1 MCYISVQ
8 AGFWLCLRLTKVCS
22 SSEPCPS
29 PYRRHNRSENS
40 SNSSIGASRMSLGGS
55 SQASI
60 FSSHPFL
67 TSDQGKRKDSTMMS
81 LGGSSGASMVSSY
94 AASPSLQIK
103 LPSLNPG
110 ARKEGAIKR
119 YLRSKFHG
127 SPSNLSTTSLLE
139 SRRILKASG
148 AASSDHINLY
158 NICFALSTSSV
169 PGASDMETI
178 HNPPNPAAREPCYV
192 CGEKSCLL
200 AECQHEL
207 TCITTAYD
215 HQSWIDANGNTN
227 IHRAVQHGRKTYVAK
242 LLELGADPWA
252 KNREG
257 MNPAVYGWGF
267 LIEHRQ
273 DGGKYT
279 NIWVCM
285 LRVLEKQ
292 REVAGAA
299 GEAH

>member
-1 MCYISVQ
+1 
-8 AGFWLCLRLTKVCS
+8 
-22 SSEPCPS
+22 
-29 PYRRHNRSENS
+29 
-40 SNSSIGASRMSLGGS
+40 MSLGDS

-60 FSSHPFL
+60 FSSFAPSPSVQHRYL
-67 TSDQGKRKDSTMMS
+67 TFGPGKWKDSTVAS
-81 LGGSSGASMVSSY
+81 LGGSSGASIVSSY
-94 AASPSLQIK
+94 AGSSSLQIK

-119 YLRSKFHG
+119 YLRSKFHS
-127 SPSNLSTTSLLE
+127 SPSNLSATSLLE

-158 NICFALSTSSV
+158 NICFTLSTSSV

-178 HNPPNPAAREPCYV
+178 HNPPSPATREPCCI

-200 AECQHEL
+200 TECLHEL
-207 TCITTAYD
+207 TSITSAYD
-215 HQSWIDANGNTN
+215 HQSWVDDNGNTN
-227 IHRAVQHGRKTYVAK
+227 LHRAVQHGRKAYVAR
-242 LLELGADPWA
+242 LLELGDDPWA
-252 KNREG
+252 KNKEG

-273 DGGKYT
+273 DGEKYT

-292 REVAGAA
+292 RAVAGAA
-299 GEAH
+299 GKVW

>member
-1 MCYISVQ
+1 
-8 AGFWLCLRLTKVCS
+8 
-22 SSEPCPS
+22 
-29 PYRRHNRSENS
+29 
-40 SNSSIGASRMSLGGS
+40 MSLGGS

-60 FSSHPFL
+60 FSSFAPSPSVQHPFL
-67 TSDQGKRKDSTMMS
+67 TSDPGKRKDSTVTS

-103 LPSLNPG
+103 LPCLNPG
-110 ARKEGAIKR
+110 ARKEGALKR

-127 SPSNLSTTSLLE
+127 SPSNLPTTASLLE

-178 HNPPNPAAREPCYV
+178 HDPPSPATREPCCV

-200 AECQHEL
+200 TECLHEL
-207 TCITTAYD
+207 TSITTAYD

-227 IHRAVQHGRKTYVAK
+227 LHRAVQHGRKTYVAK
-242 LLELGADPWA
+242 LLDLGADPWA

-273 DGGKYT
+273 DGEKYT

-292 REVAGAA
+292 QEVAGAA
-299 GEAH
+299 GKSH

>member
-1 MCYISVQ
+1 
-8 AGFWLCLRLTKVCS
+8 
-22 SSEPCPS
+22 
-29 PYRRHNRSENS
+29 
-40 SNSSIGASRMSLGGS
+40 MSLGRS

-60 FSSHPFL
+60 FSSFAPSPSVQHPFL
-67 TSDQGKRKDSTMMS
+67 ISDPGKRKDSTS
-81 LGGSSGASMVSSY
+81 LGGSSGASMLSSY
-94 AASPSLQIK
+94 AASPSFQIK
-103 LPSLNPG
+103 LPSLLG

-119 YLRSKFHG
+119 YHRSKFHG
-127 SPSNLSTTSLLE
+127 SPPNLPTTSLLE

-158 NICFALSTSSV
+158 NICLALSTSSV
-169 PGASDMETI
+169 PEASDMETI
-178 HNPPNPAAREPCYV
+178 QNQPSPATREPCCV

-200 AECQHEL
+200 TECLHEL
-207 TCITTAYD
+207 TSITTAYD

-227 IHRAVQHGRKTYVAK
+227 LHRAVQHGRKTYVAK

-252 KNREG
+252 KNWEG

-273 DGGKYT
+273 DGERYT

-299 GEAH
+299 EKAH